1 MCVPPACDLIAF
13 GVWWFVLE
21 VECVLRAGLLLDARE
36 RGVGCGDVD
45 LRCEGGGRRGDG
57 DGVRW
62 LVFDTELVVGV
73 PFSSESFEVEFKFEL
88 ELDCTADCDCDSS
101 IVSNPQKV
109 YRPLFLFLFFVF
121 AFREFNSIQ
130 FYPAK

>member
-1 MCVPPACDLIAF
+1 M
-13 GVWWFVLE
+13 
-21 VECVLRAGLLLDARE
+21 
-36 RGVGCGDVD
+36 
-45 LRCEGGGRRGDG
+45 
-57 DGVRW
+57 RW

-88 ELDCTADCDCDSS
+88 ELDCTAACDSS

-109 YRPLFLFLFFVF
+109 YRPLFLFLSFVF

>member
-1 MCVPPACDLIAF
+1 M
-13 GVWWFVLE
+13 
-21 VECVLRAGLLLDARE
+21 
-36 RGVGCGDVD
+36 
-45 LRCEGGGRRGDG
+45 
-57 DGVRW
+57 RW